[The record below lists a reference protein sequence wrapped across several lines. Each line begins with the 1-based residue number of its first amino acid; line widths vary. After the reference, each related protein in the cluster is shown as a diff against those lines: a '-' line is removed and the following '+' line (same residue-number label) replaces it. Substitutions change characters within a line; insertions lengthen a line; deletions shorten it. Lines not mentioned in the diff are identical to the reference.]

1 MAKSAIERVSIRSVN
16 KLGPNETITDPDL
29 KGFGVRR
36 RSGGPIDFLH
46 TRVKGRLRW
55 ITIGRHGEP
64 WTPTTARKEAKRLLS
79 EIINGT
85 DPAAA
90 KEATRK
96 APTVREA
103 AERFMAEHGMR
114 LKPRTREEY
123 QRLFKNAILPEFARR
138 QLREVSRADVVSF
151 HTKLAGTPRK
161 ANFALSVLSKMMN
174 WAEMKG
180 LRPENS
186 NPCRLVQKYR
196 ENKRQ
201 RFLAKEEVAKLGSVL
216 DHLEADGSESPY
228 VIAAIRLLLLTG
240 ARLSEIL
247 TLEWRFVDLQR
258 AIIFLPDSKTGQ
270 KPIFLNNAAQDL
282 LINLPRID
290 GNPYVIVGEVEGGH
304 LINLQKPW
312 RRIRKHVDIDDVRLH
327 DLRHSFASFAA
338 EGGAS
343 LQMIGALLGHT
354 QPETTQRYAHLV
366 QDQVQRVNDDVGER
380 ISNALAH
387 PSAPTPRHT

>member
-1 MAKSAIERVSIRSVN
+1 MAKSAIERVSVRSVN

-29 KGFGVRR
+29 KGFGIRR
-36 RSGGPIDFLH
+36 RSGGPIYFLH

-64 WTPTTARKEAKRLLS
+64 WTPTTARMEAKRLLS
-79 EIINGT
+79 EIINGA

-123 QRLFKNAILPEFARR
+123 QRLLRTAILPEFGKR
-138 QLREVSRADVVSF
+138 QLREVARFDVVSF
-151 HTKLAGTPRK
+151 HTKMVATPRK

-174 WAEMKG
+174 WAEVRG
-180 LRPENS
+180 LRPECS
-186 NPCRLVQKYR
+186 NPCRLVPKYR

-201 RFLAKEEVAKLGSVL
+201 RFLSHEEVSKLGRVL
-216 DHLEADGSESPY
+216 DELEANGSESPY
-228 VIAAIRLLLLTG
+228 VIAAIRLLLVTG
-240 ARLSEIL
+240 ARLSEVL
-247 TLEWRFVDLQR
+247 TLEWRYVDLPR

-270 KPIFLNNAAQDL
+270 KPIFLNKAAQDL

-290 GNPYVIVGEVEGGH
+290 GNQYVIVGNTEGGH

-312 RRIRKHVDIDDVRLH
+312 RRIRQLVDIHDVRLH

-343 LQMIGALLGHT
+343 LQMIGVLLGHT

-366 QDQVQRVNDDVGER
+366 RDHVRQMNDAVGES
-380 ISNALAH
+380 ISKSLY
-387 PSAPTPRHT
+387 R

>member
-1 MAKSAIERVSIRSVN
+1 MAKSSIGRISVSSVN
-16 KLGPNETITDPDL
+16 KLEPNQTLTDADL

-36 RSGGPIDFLH
+36 RAGAPIYFLH

-55 ITIGRHGEP
+55 MTIGRHGEP
-64 WTPTTARKEAKRLLS
+64 WTPTTARKEALRLLS
-79 EIINGT
+79 EIIGGA

-90 KEATRK
+90 KDATRR

-103 AERFMAEHGMR
+103 ADRFMAEHGLR

-123 QRLFKNAILPEFARR
+123 QRLLSNAIIPHLGKR
-138 QLREVSRADVVSF
+138 QLREVSRADIVSF
-151 HTKLAGTPRK
+151 HTKLAATPRK

-174 WAEMKG
+174 WAELKG
-180 LRPENS
+180 LRPENT
-186 NPCRLVQKYR
+186 NPCRLVSKYK

-201 RFLAKEEVAKLGSVL
+201 RFLLHDEVAKLGQVL
-216 DHLEADGSESPY
+216 DQLRTDGTESPF

-247 TLEWRFVDLQR
+247 TLEWRYVDLQR

-270 KPIFLNNAAQDL
+270 KPIFLNRSAIEL
-282 LINLPRID
+282 LAELPRIE
-290 GNPYVIVGEVEGGH
+290 GNPFVIVGDVEGGH

-312 RRIRKHVDIDDVRLH
+312 RRIRKMVDIEDVRLH

-366 QDQVQRVNDDVGER
+366 QDHVRQTNDDVGDR
-380 ISNALAH
+380 IARSL
-387 PSAPTPRHT
+387 SR